1 MSTGKAAHD
10 PLFEA
15 ERKAFMACL
24 TELGLHY
31 DREVK
36 PACLAAGLPKPS
48 SDAGLR
54 QRFWVGLK
62 LGKGLSQLVAEELA
76 LRASGLWSFE
86 KVCQDYRL
94 GYLEGF

>member
-1 MSTGKAAHD
+1 MSAGNAHD

-24 TELGLHY
+24 TECGLHY

-54 QRFWVGLK
+54 QRLWTGLK
-62 LGKGLSQLVAEELA
+62 LGKDLGQLVLEELA
-76 LRASGLWSFE
+76 LRRSGLWSFE
-86 KVCQDYRL
+86 RLVQDYRL